1 MLGEWMDLVAL
12 VIPLVSSVSSVS
24 KSMTNLALKLQL
36 RLIP

>member
-1 MLGEWMDLVAL
+1 MIGEWMDLVAL
-12 VIPLVSSVSSVS
+12 GIPLVSSVRSVA